1 MTKSLRTKLSST
13 ILVIVVLTIA
23 IISFLSNYYIN
34 RQFTDYII
42 RQQQLKTQIIQSS
55 LSQQYNQYTNT
66 WNLDYIHSVGMLSLY
81 EGYII
86 KIYDKDN
93 NVLWDA
99 QAHDM
104 NLCNEIMEDI
114 SERMSISYPQLEGE
128 FTSSDYQLI
137 QNGERIGF
145 VSISYFGP
153 FFFNENDFK
162 FLSALNTIL
171 VSVGFISLTVSL
183 IVGSIMA
190 KRISKPI
197 LKTVD
202 VTRKIA
208 DGRYEVR
215 LEEISNTTELDMLV
229 NSINYMAVSL
239 ETMEKLRKRLTED
252 VAHELRTPIA
262 ILQSYLEAMTEGI
275 WDATPEKLK
284 SCYEEVIRMG
294 KLVGDL
300 EQLAKLEGNN
310 LKLNKQNIDLYFII
324 EKTVDNLQVDIRS
337 KKIKVK
343 ILGEH
348 IELYADYDRIR
359 QVVVNLLSNSIK
371 YSNEGCSITFEMFER
386 ANTVGFTIQDN
397 GIGIPEEE
405 LPFIF
410 ERFYRADKSRNRST
424 GGSGIGLTIVKS
436 IIQSHGGQ
444 IIVESTLG
452 KGSIFTVILP
462 RNEDEMRTEI

>member
-1 MTKSLRTKLSST
+1 MKKSLRAKLSST
-13 ILVIVVLTIA
+13 ILIIVILTIA
-23 IISFLSNYYIN
+23 IISFLSNYFIN

-55 LSQQYNQYTNT
+55 LSQQYTQFTNK
-66 WNLDYIHSVGMLSLY
+66 WNLDYIQAIGMLSLY

-104 NLCNEIMEDI
+104 NLCNEIMDDI
-114 SERMSISYPQLEGE
+114 SERMRISYPQLEEE
-128 FTSSDYQLI
+128 FTSSDYQLM
-137 QNGERIGF
+137 QNGEVIGH

-153 FFFNENDFK
+153 FFFSENEFK
-162 FLSALNTIL
+162 FVSSLNTIL
-171 VSVGFISLTVSL
+171 VSVGFISLAVSL
-183 IVGSIMA
+183 IVGYILA

-202 VTRKIA
+202 VTKQIA
-208 DGRYEVR
+208 DGRYEAR
-215 LEEISNTTELDMLV
+215 LEETSNTRELDMLV

-262 ILQSYLEAMTEGI
+262 ILQSYIEAMTEGI
-275 WDATPEKLK
+275 WDATPERLQG
-284 SCYEEVIRMG
+284 CYEEVIRIG

-300 EQLAKLEGNN
+300 ENLAKLEGDN
-310 LKLNKQNIDLYFII
+310 LKLDKQKIDLFSMI
-324 EKTVDNLQVDIRS
+324 EKTVANLEGEIKD
-337 KKIKVK
+337 KKIKVE

-348 IELYADYDRIR
+348 IEILADYDRIR

-371 YSNEGCSITFEMFER
+371 YSNEDCNITFEMFER
-386 ANTVGFTIQDN
+386 SNIAGFTIRDN
-397 GIGIPEEE
+397 GMGIPKEE

-410 ERFYRADKSRNRST
+410 ERFYRADKSRNRAT

-436 IIQSHGGQ
+436 IIQAHGGQ
-444 IIVESTLG
+444 ITVESTLG
-452 KGSIFTVILP
+452 EGSMFTVTLP
-462 RNEDEMRTEI
+462 NK